1 MIFGIDVSSYQ
12 QGIDMRRARAEGVEF
27 CIAKV
32 TEGTSYRSPAWP
44 AQRDQARAAGMLL
57 AGYHYCRTGNPAG
70 EAAACK
76 AWLGDIS
83 IPVMLDWEQG
93 SGNIANLIVTLN
105 AFRTAGLRVVLGYL
119 PRWYWQQTGGGD
131 LRPLGVALVSS
142 RYPSAALGVP
152 AQIYRYVTQDT
163 WSGYGGLNPTILQ
176 FTDRA
181 TVAGVQVDANAFLG
195 TRDQLA
201 TLLGAGAVSHFEP
214 TASIPEDDV
223 AWTDKLPDYYTGDPN
238 DTMFAG
244 DAVAWGTAHAANA
257 RDAAREAVS
266 RVVALENKI
275 DGLAARIAASS
286 PVVAAG
292 GPVALTDADVQRI
305 ATAVIGLLGHK
316 TSS

>member
-1 MIFGIDVSSYQ
+1 MIFGIDISGYQ
-12 QGIDMRRARAEGVEF
+12 QGISLTRARSEGVEF

-57 AGYHYCRTGNPAG
+57 AGYHYVRTGNPAG

-76 AWLGDIS
+76 AWLGDS
-83 IPVMLDWEQG
+83 TIPIMLDWEQN
-93 SGNIANLIVTLN
+93 SGNIQNLIVVLN
-105 AFRTAGLRVVLGYL
+105 AFRQAGMRVTLGYI

-131 LRPLGVALVSS
+131 LRSLGLALVSS
-142 RYPSAALGVP
+142 RYPTSQLGVP

-163 WSGYGGLNPTILQ
+163 WSGYGGLNPSILQ

-181 TVAGVQVDANAFLG
+181 TVAGMQVDANAFLG

-201 TLLGAGAVSHFEP
+201 ALIGAGVPATRFEP
-214 TASIPEDDV
+214 TPATAEDDV

-238 DTMFAG
+238 DMMFAG

-275 DGLAARIAASS
+275 DALSARLAAGS
-286 PVVAAG
+286 PATG
-292 GPVALTDADVQRI
+292 SGPVALTDADVQRI